1 MTPDPIAS
9 DLARV
14 QTEVINRLQTLGVA
28 TSTLDTPDDLARL
41 LDAVEEFER
50 TVQQRG
56 GDLMLDEPIASKRA
70 EPIRPDNGLF
80 VIPVRDENES
90 VVAFIARINDA
101 RERASRVWP
110 RNGA

>member
-1 MTPDPIAS
+1 MTPDPIAP

-14 QTEVINRLQTLGVA
+14 QTEVINRLQALGVA
-28 TSTLDTPDDLARL
+28 TTALDTTDDLARL

-56 GDLMLDEPIASKRA
+56 GDLMLDEPIASKQA
-70 EPIRPDNGLF
+70 EPIRPDNGFF
-80 VIPVRDENES
+80 VIPAREENETAA
-90 VVAFIARINDA
+90 AFIERIKDA
-101 RERASRVWP
+101 RARASRVWP

>member
-1 MTPDPIAS
+1 MTPDPMAS

-28 TSTLDTPDDLARL
+28 TSALDTPDDLARL

-50 TVQQRG
+50 TVQRRG
-56 GDLMLDEPIASKRA
+56 GDLMVDEPVAGEGT
-70 EPIRPDNGLF
+70 EPIRPDNGFF
-80 VIPVRDENES
+80 VIPARDENEDAA
-90 VVAFIARINDA
+90 AFIARINDA

-110 RNGA
+110 RGV